1 MALDTS
7 LDMACDIARDV
18 AQDIAA
24 ESVWGRSDGVAGSG
38 EPEGSAAFGR
48 PEVPF
53 GPCHVPGASD
63 LDDASDD
70 VGGSHEPEGSDSD
83 STTPDSASPG
93 SESPG
98 SSNRLPADDLDGV
111 VWRQAGATIFVPRG
125 APDPRL
131 FRPRLDEDAIER
143 LFVAKREARERGID
157 GLVREAERTK
167 PAGAPERDRFVARIR
182 WDTEFA
188 PKTTNRR
195 QLAEIGVDVPT
206 REQLPA
212 SEVETHRELWRVI
225 YGLAR
230 LGIFFTE
237 TDGIGDRAMLEMLAA
252 RVLEDSVSDIPPN
265 GDMSEFIALCPPA
278 EEESDESA
286 SPPPDGLRGPFET
299 DEDDDGSWDAWD
311 AMDPGDA
318 PGAEDPERPKED
330 RCGLARDP
338 LLGPEGDPDLPEVP
352 RTIPPELRRDH
363 LLPQPW
369 RV

>member
-1 MALDTS
+1 VSELD
-7 LDMACDIARDV
+7 V
-18 AQDIAA
+18 V
-24 ESVWGRSDGVAGSG
+24 SVDAG
-38 EPEGSAAFGR
+38 
-48 PEVPF
+48 
-53 GPCHVPGASD
+53 GP
-63 LDDASDD
+63 
-70 VGGSHEPEGSDSD
+70 HEPKASGSDSV
-83 STTPDSASPG
+83 TPDSVHPDPVTPDPVTPDPVTPDPVHRVPTG
-93 SESPG
+93 DP
-98 SSNRLPADDLDGV
+98 DGV

-125 APDPRL
+125 APDPLL

-206 REQLPA
+206 REQIPVD
-212 SEVETHRELWRVI
+212 EVEMRHELWRVI

-237 TDGIGDRAMLEMLAA
+237 TDGIGDRAMLEMLAG
-252 RVLEDSVSDIPPN
+252 RVLEDSVGDIPPN

-278 EEESDESA
+278 EEESDASA
-286 SPPPDGLRGPFET
+286 LPPPDGLRGPFET

-311 AMDPGDA
+311 AMDPGDVPEAEA
-318 PGAEDPERPKED
+318 PGRPDEHQH
-330 RCGLARDP
+330 GLARGSSLVAAGEP
-338 LLGPEGDPDLPEVP
+338 VPPEGP
-352 RTIPPELRRDH
+352 RTIPSELQRDH
-363 LLPQPW
+363 ILPQPW